1 MWLLSR
7 ELVTMLSFEPVNRFM
22 TESVLA
28 IDVESPASEV
38 LRMFRAYP
46 VHHLPVVDGNKVVG
60 MLSSADVLKL
70 QAFLPKSA
78 ARPAEFLDRSVK
90 IAQLMRSPVVS
101 VQPHQSVEH
110 AASLMAENGVHAL
123 PVTDNLDNLLGIIST
138 TDIMYAVLH
147 PERRG
152 DGSDGAPAPGTTDL
166 QAMRTRLRQLEEV
179 LNAADRYLH
188 GGQSEQLHVELL
200 SAVARARGYQ
210 TPAPLL
216 AAG

>member
-1 MWLLSR
+1 
-7 ELVTMLSFEPVNRFM
+7 MLSFEPVNRFM

-38 LRMFRAYP
+38 LRMFKAYP

-60 MLSSADVLKL
+60 MLSTADVLKL
-70 QAFLPKSA
+70 KAFLPMSA
-78 ARPAEFLDRSVK
+78 ARPMEYLDQHVR
-90 IAQLMRSPVVS
+90 IPQLMRSPVVS
-101 VQPHQSVEH
+101 VQAHQSVEH

-123 PVTDNLDNLLGIIST
+123 PVTDNRDNLLGIIST

-152 DGSDGAPAPGTTDL
+152 DGSDAAPAPSASEL
-166 QAMRTRLRQLEEV
+166 QALRTRLRLLEEV
-179 LNAADRYLH
+179 LNSADRYLNA
-188 GGQSEQLHVELL
+188 GRSEQLHVELL
-200 SAVARARGYQ
+200 AAVAKARGNEAP
-210 TPAPLL
+210 TPLL